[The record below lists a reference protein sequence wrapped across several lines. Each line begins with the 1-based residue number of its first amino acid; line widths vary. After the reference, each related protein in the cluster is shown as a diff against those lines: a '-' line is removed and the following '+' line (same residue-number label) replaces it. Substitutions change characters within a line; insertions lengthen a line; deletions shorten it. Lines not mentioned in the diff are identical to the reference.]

1 MLRSSGCGEW
11 PYPSCQLIPYRRRES
26 ATTKMT
32 TSVVATRMLVRS
44 NVPAGSCSRS
54 VPRRP
59 AAETAYSP

>member
-32 TSVVATRMLVRS
+32 TSAVATRMLVRS
-44 NVPAGSCSRS
+44 NG
-54 VPRRP
+54 RP
-59 AAETAYSP
+59 AVLSLDSTAGG